1 MKFRYRIFLAAHF
14 LPKLCH
20 FCRGIS
26 ISLKYLRVDMATDSK
41 EKTHID
47 RVTEK
52 GNGKI
57 GCTLKIAKTK
67 TKMEAYLKPVRPG
80 AG

>member
-1 MKFRYRIFLAAHF
+1 
-14 LPKLCH
+14 
-20 FCRGIS
+20 
-26 ISLKYLRVDMATDSK
+26 MATDSK